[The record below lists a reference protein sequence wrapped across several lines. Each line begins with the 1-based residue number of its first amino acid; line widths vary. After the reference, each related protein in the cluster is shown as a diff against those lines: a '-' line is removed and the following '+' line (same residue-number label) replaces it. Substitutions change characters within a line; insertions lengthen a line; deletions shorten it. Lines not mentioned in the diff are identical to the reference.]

1 METVS
6 FRQLSCG
13 KREQRWPFDDIIS
26 RFFRAAPVSE
36 RAIKNCRVLLL
47 RVAQCDLPLSL
58 TLSLSLSLSFSR
70 KIKSKEGKERN
81 IEYTM
86 MYSRC
91 TGAHRRRRIA
101 CCRTVPGRG
110 PVHRATQAGVAS
122 RRTPTGERRREGRTS
137 TTGPAAI
144 LAGTRR
150 RPARWW
156 TSFATTRSKSR
167 ASSWRSLP
175 SRALVTVAEREG
187 YLSFFLSPR
196 CARVSKHSRA
206 IQPQEPSVGRRR
218 MMKDVDDLLSRI
230 SCAFVIGRPSF
241 EFRSYSEIYLCFR
254 YFVSR
259 IFFPFSFLLFFFW
272 NRIKDR

>member
-1 METVS
+1 
-6 FRQLSCG
+6 
-13 KREQRWPFDDIIS
+13 
-26 RFFRAAPVSE
+26 
-36 RAIKNCRVLLL
+36 
-47 RVAQCDLPLSL
+47 
-58 TLSLSLSLSFSR
+58 
-70 KIKSKEGKERN
+70 
-81 IEYTM
+81 M

-175 SRALVTVAEREG
+175 SRALVTVAERGG
-187 YLSFFLSPR
+187 YLSFSLSLSPL
-196 CARVSKHSRA
+196 CACVQAFSRDPTA
-206 IQPQEPSVGRRR
+206 RTKRGTKTDDERRWR
-218 MMKDVDDLLSRI
+218 SSFSHLVRI
-230 SCAFVIGRPSF
+230 CDRPT
-241 EFRSYSEIYLCFR
+241 EFRIPQLFGNLSLLPIFR
-254 YFVSR
+254 FEN
-259 IFFPFSFLLFFFW
+259 FFSFFFSSFFFLE
-272 NRIKDR
+272 